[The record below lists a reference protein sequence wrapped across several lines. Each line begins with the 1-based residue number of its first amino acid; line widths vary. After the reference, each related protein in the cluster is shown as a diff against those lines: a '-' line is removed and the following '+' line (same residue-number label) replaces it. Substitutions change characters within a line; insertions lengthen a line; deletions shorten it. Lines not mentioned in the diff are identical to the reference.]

1 VTEEPQSADASADAG
16 SPVSEPGVPRR
27 RSRRGL
33 LVRLGAGLAVIL
45 TVAGGPAA
53 MAVGRSWWQP
63 HERSTFRSKDPAMP
77 APAVGGGAVAP
88 KQAPGRPGRA
98 GDAGSARNAGVR
110 AQIQT
115 VLTAQATA
123 LLRGDED
130 AFLAP
135 VDPANQALLDDL
147 RRRFGVLRAM
157 RIAGWT
163 EALADDPAPVDGGW
177 RANVRVG
184 YCFVVPGCDP
194 VAVPVPTRWAETS
207 GAPRLVEF
215 GSSTATSL
223 GPRPW
228 EVSDLKVAIGTR
240 TVVAAPLKYASR
252 VPALLDAA
260 EEAAAVADRYTR
272 WAPPPGRYIVYL
284 AGPDEWGTWYGVHQA
299 EWVAGY
305 AMPLTEHDTE
315 IVLNAQRVTG
325 SEVVDTL
332 RHEFAHVVTLAGV
345 HRDYSGQWWLVE
357 GIAEYV
363 RMVGRPLR
371 DYELLTAS
379 RRYVRAGNP
388 TDLTSLAEPAA
399 GASTEDASGRYGV
412 AFLTVRRLAERFGED
427 AMLRFFDKVVRQG
440 MPQQDAAK
448 AEFGGDWDEITDD
461 CAKYVKR
468 SLS

>member
-1 VTEEPQSADASADAG
+1 VTEEPSSADASAAAVG
-16 SPVSEPGVPRR
+16 SPPEPVIVRLPG
-27 RSRRGL
+27 RRGL
-33 LVRLGAGLAVIL
+33 LVRLSVGLTAVL
-45 TVAGGPAA
+45 TLIGGPAV

-63 HERSTFRSKDPAMP
+63 HERSAFSVKAPAAP
-77 APAVGGGAVAP
+77 APAVHGAAAAP
-88 KQAPGRPGRA
+88 QQAPARPERA
-98 GDAGSARNAGVR
+98 GDAGSVRNAGVR
-110 AQIQT
+110 AQIQA
-115 VLTAQATA
+115 VLTAQAAA
-123 LLRGDED
+123 LLSGDES

-135 VDPANQALLDDL
+135 VDPTNDALLGDL

-157 RIAGWT
+157 NVAGWT
-163 EALADDPAPVDGGW
+163 ETLAEDPAPVDGGW
-177 RANVRVG
+177 RANVRLG
-184 YCFVVPGCDP
+184 YCFVVAGCPP
-194 VAVPVPTRWAETS
+194 VVVPVPTRWSETS

-215 GSSTATSL
+215 GSSAATSL

-228 EVSDLKVAIGTR
+228 EVSDLKVAIGAR
-240 TVVAAPLKYASR
+240 TVVAAPPKYASR

-260 EEAAAVADRYTR
+260 EEAAGVTDRYAR

-305 AMPLTEHDTE
+305 AMPLTERDTE

-325 SEVVDTL
+325 AEVVDTL
-332 RHEFAHVVTLAGV
+332 RHEFAHVVTLANV
-345 HRDYSGQWWLVE
+345 HRDYSRQWWLVE
-357 GIAEYV
+357 GVAEYV

-371 DYELLTAS
+371 DYELLSAS

-388 TDLTSLAEPAA
+388 TDLTSLAEPAV
-399 GASTEDASGRYGV
+399 GASTDDASGRYGV

-427 AMLRFFDKVVRQG
+427 ALLRFFDKVVRQG
-440 MPQQDAAK
+440 TPQPDAAK

-461 CAKYVKR
+461 CARYVKR